1 MKCQQNLDTD
11 TQVPGDTSGPLCPE
25 VVAIAASTPVNGG
38 NVVCDDF
45 ALTVGRGHSGTGGAV
60 ITGQGKVLE

>member
-1 MKCQQNLDTD
+1 MPTLRFPATPQ
-11 TQVPGDTSGPLCPE
+11 GALCPE

-38 NVVCDDF
+38 YVAGDDF
-45 ALTVGRGHSGTGGAV
+45 ALTVGWGHFGTGGAV